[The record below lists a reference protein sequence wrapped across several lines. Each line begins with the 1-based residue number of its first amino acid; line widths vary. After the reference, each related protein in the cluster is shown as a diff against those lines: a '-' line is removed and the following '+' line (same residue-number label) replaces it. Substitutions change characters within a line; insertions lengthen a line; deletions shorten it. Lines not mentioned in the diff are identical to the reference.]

1 MIRRWGMAI
10 AMVTAMGVAAPQ
22 AKAVD
27 FEVQTVFEDAM
38 YGAAI
43 GAAVGLGA
51 MLLTD
56 TPSDNWDFI
65 VKGTGIG
72 ILGGAAYGMYV
83 SSRAV
88 AQIENGKVKVAM
100 PTPKFR
106 RAPSDPGAMAMQVDL
121 ISSRF

>member
-1 MIRRWGMAI
+1 MIRHWGMAI
-10 AMVTAMGVAAPQ
+10 AMVAALGIAAPQ

-56 TPSDNWDFI
+56 TPTDNWDF
-65 VKGTGIG
+65 VLRGTGIG
-72 ILGGAAYGMYV
+72 ILGGAAYGAYV
-83 SSRAV
+83 STRAV

-100 PTPKFR
+100 PTPQFR
-106 RAPSDPGAMAMQVDL
+106 RSPSNPNALAMQVNL
-121 ISSRF
+121 ISSNF

>member
-1 MIRRWGMAI
+1 MAMALTALTGI
-10 AMVTAMGVAAPQ
+10 AAQP

-56 TPSDNWDFI
+56 RPSDNWDFI

-83 SSRAV
+83 SSRSL
-88 AQIENGKVKVAM
+88 AQIENGRVRVAM
-100 PTPKFR
+100 PVPSLR
-106 RAPSDPGAMAMQVDL
+106 RAPSDPQALAMQMDL
-121 ISSRF
+121 ISTRF

>member
-1 MIRRWGMAI
+1 MIRHWGMAI
-10 AMVTAMGVAAPQ
+10 AMVIAVGVAMPQ

-56 TPSDNWDFI
+56 TPSDNWDF
-65 VKGTGIG
+65 VLRGTGIG
-72 ILGGAAYGMYV
+72 ILGGAAYGAYV
-83 SSRAV
+83 STRAV
-88 AQIENGKVKVAM
+88 AQIEGGKVKIAI

-106 RAPSDPGAMAMQVDL
+106 RAPSDPNALAMQVDL
-121 ISSRF
+121 ISSSF